1 MTIRAARVDAQGVF
15 VAVDELPDE
24 TALTARH
31 LPQVAECDLPP
42 GKYQWDGERF
52 VPLPA
57 AQRRQA
63 DDTPSLEEVVFLIA
77 RDLGEAAAP
86 RVQRWVQ
93 WYRKTVDR
101 G

>member
-1 MTIRAARVDAQGVF
+1 MSIRAARVDAEGVF
-15 VAVDELPDE
+15 VAVDELADAA
-24 TALTARH
+24 ALTARH
-31 LPQVAECDLPP
+31 LIEVPECDLPP
-42 GKYQWDGERF
+42 GKYRWDGARF

-57 AQRRQA
+57 EQRRQA

-77 RDLGEAAAP
+77 RDLGANAPP